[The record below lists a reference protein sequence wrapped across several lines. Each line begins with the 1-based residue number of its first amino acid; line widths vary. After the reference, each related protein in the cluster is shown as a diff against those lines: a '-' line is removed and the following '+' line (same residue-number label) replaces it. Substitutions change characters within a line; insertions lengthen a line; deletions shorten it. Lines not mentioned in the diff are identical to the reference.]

1 MNVSI
6 RTNTILLL
14 LLAALTL
21 LAPGRAVAA
30 TALPVP
36 QALASPRAD
45 LSEQGYLLWQ
55 RLNEARANPRAVMT
69 RLNIP
74 EATVRAALGQDGW
87 LLDQG
92 LPPLAWSEQIRVAAN
107 GHGRDMLDNLFYS
120 HVSPDGRTLAA
131 RLMAAGYEPLL
142 ENETLAALV
151 FNNPVSLD
159 AAVAAICDNM
169 LRDELTGTPGVA
181 RSIFSPDF
189 REVGLVLLAESVPLL
204 EGHPYVYLLVADFSQ
219 PTEERRFVVGRVD
232 PNTSLV
238 LRSRATG
245 LWGEVVVLPGNYFQ
259 FRLSGLGEELFYWDG
274 NTPDYV
280 RTASTLNLAPGRS
293 HFLDLRQRPSVP

>member
-1 MNVSI
+1 MNVSS

-169 LRDELTGTPGVA
+169 LRDELTGTPGVG
-181 RSIFSPDF
+181 RNIFSPDF
-189 REVGLVLLAESVPLL
+189 REVGLALLAESVPLL

-219 PTEERRFVVGRVD
+219 PTGERCFVVGQVD

-245 LWGEVVVLPGNYFQ
+245 LWDEVVVLPGNCFQ
-259 FRLSGLGEELFYWDG
+259 FMLSGLGEELFYWAG
-274 NTPDYV
+274 AAPDYV
-280 RTASTLNLAPGRS
+280 NTASTVALAFGRS
-293 HFLDLRQRPSVP
+293 HYLDLRQRGVAP